1 MDPFQKE
8 DNKQFLDNMYR
19 HTRYTNNVQ
28 KHQNL
33 LIFSGNN
40 INNNNE
46 FSFELQEPLKIDTI
60 SDIYLDNFT
69 TYDIGSENANT
80 QAHKQFFVVKINQ
93 FNLNGSSNIESF
105 KNAIIIPNDDNGGQA
120 TVKVHKGKKMNYIT
134 TLMPQTIDRI
144 SGTITDWSASSIIQ
158 NSKIIINTA
167 PSTDQTLIFTSHGTE
182 GIIYTITLTGNQN
195 IAAGNFTVSSS
206 TNSVAVGT
214 FSTKSSINQVAD
226 TINQAIDQII
236 TNLTAGDVQG
246 NNVTGFTTTLDG
258 NTVSIETTRAH
269 SVTLSGTYLTDS
281 SSNVTVG
288 HPHFLMEF
296 LIINRD

>member
-1 MDPFQKE
+1 MNPFQQT
-8 DNKQFLDNMYR
+8 DNKQFLENMYQ
-19 HTRYTNNVQ
+19 HTRYTNNIQ
-28 KHQNL
+28 KHQTL
-33 LIFSGNN
+33 SIFSGDN

-46 FSFELQEPLKIDTI
+46 FSFELKEPLKIDTI
-60 SDIYLDNFT
+60 SDVYLDNFT

-93 FNLNGSSNIESF
+93 FNLNGSSNIEAF

-158 NSKIIINTA
+158 NSKIIINTV
-167 PSTDQTLIFTSHGTE
+167 PSTNQTIIFTSHSTDGV
-182 GIIYTITLTGNQN
+182 IYTITLT
-195 IAAGNFTVSSS
+195 ALA
-206 TNSVAVGT
+206 SVADGVHNSIVAEDNAATGNISSK
-214 FSTKSSINQVAD
+214 STTTSNAATSIHN
-226 TINQAIDQII
+226 AISAII
-236 TNLTAGDVQG
+236 TSLPDTDV
-246 NNVTGFTTTLDG
+246 GFTTTLDG
-258 NTVSIETTRAH
+258 NTVSIETTIAH
-269 SVTLSGTYLTDS
+269 SVTVSGTYLTDS
-281 SSNVTVG
+281 SSNITVG